1 MEMNGDSKNAVNG
14 NEGSKTLLIT
24 GGAGFIGSHTVLE
37 LLNRNF
43 DIVVVDNCVNAF
55 KTGLHSFHTFYFC
68 VEKLQSLQL
77 TSILHVNHV

>member
-1 MEMNGDSKNAVNG
+1 MEMNGDSKKTTANG
-14 NEGSKTLLIT
+14 SEASKTLLIT

-55 KTGLHSFHTFYFC
+55 KAGLNEFSD
-68 VEKLQSLQL
+68 
-77 TSILHVNHV
+77 